1 MIFAYTIGLRSKQ
14 VIIFLSGRGYNKIAN
29 MEGGIFDW
37 ERYRLTI
44 TTDINS
50 RLPGSCIW

>member
-1 MIFAYTIGLRSKQ
+1 
-14 VIIFLSGRGYNKIAN
+14 

-50 RLPGSCIW
+50 RLPGSCIWQLKPREGVKAKGKRQM